1 MAVLTCEMHSSP
13 TLKSERIE
21 SRICW
26 LLLAFIFVAT
36 ISAHAAPPVIAIKS
50 KDIRPYDEALDGF
63 QETCSA
69 AVVTYTLKDGES
81 SEQEVLRDVAKAKPH
96 LIHAIGSPALRFAA
110 DNFEETPIVFSVVV
124 DPITV
129 VGERKRLG
137 GSTLKVPPVAQFEAL
152 LEIAPQVKKIGVV
165 YDPSKTAELVK
176 EAVGDAASLGLELV
190 SRRVGSSADVP
201 GAWRELQDNID
212 AIWMVPDTTAVTD
225 QSFQYMLSI
234 SSKRNLPLLAIS
246 GKYVSKGALLA
257 LTADYRELGR
267 QAGAIAN
274 RVPYGENLDAIRPA
288 AIRSPKLTLNLG
300 TARLIGLNIPKEV
313 IDKAAQVYR

>member
-1 MAVLTCEMHSSP
+1 MALLTYEMRFLR
-13 TLKSERIE
+13 TLMRRGMA
-21 SRICW
+21 SRISW
-26 LLLAFIFVAT
+26 LLPAFIFVAT
-36 ISAHAAPPVIAIKS
+36 VSAHAAPTVIAIKS
-50 KDIRPYDEALDGF
+50 KAIRPYDEALDGF
-63 QETCSA
+63 KEACTA
-69 AVVTYTLKDGES
+69 ELTAYTLKNGEL
-81 SEQEVLRDVAKAKPH
+81 SEQEVLRSVAKAKPH

-176 EAVGDAASLGLELV
+176 EAVEDAASLGLELV

-201 GAWRELQDNID
+201 GAWQEIQDD
-212 AIWMVPDTTAVTD
+212 VDVIWMVPDTTAVTD

-234 SSKRNLPLLAIS
+234 SSNRNLPLLAIS

-274 RVPYGENLDAIRPA
+274 RVLNGENLDAIRPA
-288 AIRSPKLTLNLG
+288 AVRSPKLTLNLG